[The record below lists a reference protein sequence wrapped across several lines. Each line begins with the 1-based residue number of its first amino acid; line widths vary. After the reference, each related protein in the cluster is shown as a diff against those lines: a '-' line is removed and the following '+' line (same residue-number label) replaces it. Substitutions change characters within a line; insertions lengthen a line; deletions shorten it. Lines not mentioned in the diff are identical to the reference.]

1 MADKREDEDY
11 EGTISQEFITTL
23 NKVRKLMGRLH
34 GNRSLY
40 PAEFMMLGAIHHG
53 GKHCWAKEAETN
65 ELGVRVG
72 ELSKMVHSTK
82 SATSKM
88 LKALEEKGYVMR
100 ITDTKDRR
108 VVYICLTDRGHEIIQ
123 ESISQLRI
131 FTDNT
136 ILKMGENNTR
146 SLIEMLNKLYD
157 AMVEVLGESDKTDD
171 F

>member
-1 MADKREDEDY
+1 MADKRVDKDY
-11 EGTISQEFITTL
+11 EGTISHEFITTL

-53 GKHCWAKEAETN
+53 KHCEENKAETN
-65 ELGVRVG
+65 EPGVRVG

-88 LKALEEKGYVMR
+88 LKALEEKGYVTR

-136 ILKMGENNTR
+136 IQKMGEDDTR